1 MEQVNIN
8 IFNHLFSIS
17 QKNEF
22 SKSEF
27 FILLN
32 LIKKDE
38 IVVENF
44 SKMWKTS
51 RQNVESIYIKS

>member
-22 SKSEF
+22 SKSKF